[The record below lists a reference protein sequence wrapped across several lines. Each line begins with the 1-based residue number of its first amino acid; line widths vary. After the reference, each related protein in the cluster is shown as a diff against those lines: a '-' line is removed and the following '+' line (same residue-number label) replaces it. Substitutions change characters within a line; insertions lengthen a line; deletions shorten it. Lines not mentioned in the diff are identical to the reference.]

1 MALEFPW
8 TDPPAPGTRLNVAP
22 GIDWVRQPLPFRLDH
37 VNCWWLPDEA
47 GATVQIDTGI
57 ASNTTRKHWQ
67 AATGVDPDTLLVTH
81 FHPDHAGCA
90 GEYAAR
96 GVRLIG
102 SEIEMRLS
110 SAIHAMPDEAYG
122 QLYATW
128 YARHGLPEEV
138 IDKAREF
145 GNGYRTL
152 VADTPPL
159 DAIDWLGEGDEISL
173 GGRRWRVLIGCGHA
187 PEMLM
192 LHDGEAGLLIGA
204 DQVLPT
210 ISPNVSAGPSP
221 GPGLASPFGFD
232 EPDPLAR
239 FLESLQA
246 LRALPADTLVLP
258 SHGVPFRG
266 LHERLDELSAHHEE
280 RLSAVRDA
288 CDEPRTA
295 AELFAVLFGRRMDA
309 QQMSFALGE
318 ALAHADHLVGR
329 GELSREDG
337 KVITTFVRR

>member
-8 TDPPAPGTRLNVAP
+8 TEPPAPGERLCLAP

-37 VNCWWLPDEA
+37 VNCWWLQDES
-47 GATVQIDTGI
+47 GPTVQIDTGI
-57 ASNTTRKHWQ
+57 ASQVTRGHWQ
-67 AATGVDPDTLLVTH
+67 QATGTDPDTLLVTH

-102 SEIEMRLS
+102 SEIEMRLAS
-110 SAIHAMPDEAYG
+110 TIHAMPDEAYG
-122 QLYATW
+122 ELYAAW
-128 YARHGLPEEV
+128 YARHGLSLEV
-138 IDKAREF
+138 IEGARRF

-152 VADTPPL
+152 VSGTAPL
-159 DAIDWLGEGDEISL
+159 DEFEWLVEGDTVTL
-173 GGRRWRVLIGCGHA
+173 GGRRWQVLIGRGHA
-187 PEMLM
+187 PAMLM
-192 LHDGEAGLLIGA
+192 LHDAEAGLLIGA
-204 DQVLPT
+204 DQVLPS

-221 GPGLASPFGFD
+221 GPGLASPFGLD

-239 FLESLQA
+239 FLESLEA
-246 LRALPADTLVLP
+246 LRALPAETLVLP

-266 LHERLDELSAHHEE
+266 LHERLDALVEHHEE
-280 RLSAVRDA
+280 RLGAVRDA

-295 AELFAVLFGRRMDA
+295 ADLFGVLFGRRMDA

-329 GELSREDG
+329 GELVRQEAETL
-337 KVITTFVRR
+337 TTYVRD